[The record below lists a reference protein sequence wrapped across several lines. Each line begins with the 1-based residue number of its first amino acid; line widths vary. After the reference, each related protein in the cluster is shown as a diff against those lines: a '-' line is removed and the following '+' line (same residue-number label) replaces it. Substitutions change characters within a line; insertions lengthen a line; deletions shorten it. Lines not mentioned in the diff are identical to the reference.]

1 MDILLQP
8 DSLSLVGSMSN
19 FVIYSESDVVFIIK
33 DHDSNRV
40 IVQHTYNPSDTNRVE
55 VNVKNIVQPLL
66 AFDMRDSTVAWQQA
80 NIIKTFD
87 VTVYNVAKEGVI
99 SVTKNV
105 SFNVIRAGVDKFA
118 DSAENFL
125 KQNFLTWQPNMK
137 AVTYYSP
144 EYLTYY
150 AVVASVVKC
159 KTYKNGTETNI
170 ALADIAAGTC
180 WTIPVTYSVIAGK
193 TNDLP
198 EYYDIWVEDAQCAR
212 LTYIQRYYASD
223 IKSEDEEWFL
233 FENSLGG
240 VDSFRAYG
248 DNQTTAEHTH
258 NIAEIEDTSEE
269 YRVDT
274 NRKHKKNTGFI
285 DKKERSWLLDF
296 FPSLAKYVYAGSALR
311 RITVTESDA
320 SYTSSDT
327 PSSYSF
333 TYKLSDTNPYLNLP
347 RADIPQGAMDIKV
360 PDVGS
365 FTIAPRLVEFPRQ
378 TLSGG
383 ALFPVQNPYSENW
396 AVTTAAALFTF
407 IVNQLEANYANNG
420 RIGHTHPNIDLL
432 NGLSVL
438 EGYLLSDGN
447 KIKASFADDVAEASA
462 TLKKFLRNDKDGDA
476 NGVIDFKQGLKIA
489 GKAIAAII
497 TSKDTTEYADTNIF
511 SSLKACATFLR
522 KDKED
527 VTKFLV
533 KFLGGIIT
541 DSIKSQNF
549 LQGILGAGFGLF
561 FDGSKSYL
569 QVDKLLVTTKAIF
582 ASLEIRKLSY
592 VGGNFIFSAAGATL
606 TKVEEISTGWRCYI
620 HTDDGTTATSN
631 MWAVGDM
638 AKCQTFNVKPGV
650 YANVSNRY
658 YWRKVDAV
666 GDNYIDISAT
676 DHDTSVDNDV
686 PQVGDVLVQQG
697 NKTDP
702 TRQNMNAIM
711 TVGEDAPAFIQ
722 YIGINDYDLNSHRR
736 ITISPKGNTIIADS
750 YLVEIDGKQ
759 ETLATAAALKVLA
772 DSITES
778 VTSIKQDLA
787 GKLNPR
793 GEWAIGEY
801 KANDQVTLNGQM
813 FVALID
819 NSDCPIVP
827 LTDEN
832 GAYLVDEN
840 NNIIVPVDENGHMTY
855 SSSWKPYTSNE
866 ALEDN
871 LKEFKTGTQATFKIM
886 SDNIDSKVSSTTF
899 NALGKIV
906 NQQSSDISQFPSKI
920 TESISTSVE
929 ENGIIYKAVTSSF
942 ALDGNK
948 VKIFG
953 KEIDIS
959 GAVVFTDISNEIKDA
974 KDTATQANE
983 ELSDYKAAMVT
994 TINGLQSQIDG
1005 EVDSW
1010 FNQVDPTTS
1019 NIPASEWTTD
1029 VLKQRHANDTY
1040 TNTNTGASWKW
1051 ILTNNVWG
1059 WTPIADTATQKA
1071 LANAAKAQDT
1081 ADGKRRVFTV
1091 QPTSDSAYE
1100 IGDVWVNATYGTMF
1114 TNDFLVCLTA
1124 KATGAAF
1131 NITHWKLA
1139 SKYTDDT
1146 SAKAAQKDAKSALD
1160 YRETFAKNIGYTS
1173 LADMENVAQNEHVTI
1188 IKGGKVNTDLLE
1200 VDVILAKALQA
1211 KIVDAKDATIENL
1224 KVVNV
1229 ELSGNFCSPMYYV
1242 NGIPNAKYHN
1252 NICITG
1258 GSNITLHDRVENV
1271 GRLIRIIYSYK
1282 SDGTLSNGRS
1292 TILTNGSKIY
1302 EDGMPNDSIII
1313 NREIVELLGMGND
1326 TTFFGWQVL
1335 NRIDSVTEHS
1345 YGRKLKVIAEG
1356 VVTGSSTGASI
1367 RGRCWD
1373 SRIDFAVS
1381 RQGVGI
1387 YVIAFTSDINIDS
1400 ANDIIVMAT
1409 GVGHAAENVGGAYSP
1424 IKATV
1429 AEVVV
1434 VNGTLSITIITS
1446 DDATANDG
1454 SFNFMIT
1461 NMNDFGVN

>member
-8 DSLSLVGSMSN
+8 DALSLVGSMSN

-55 VNVKNIVQPLL
+55 VNVKDIIQPLL

-87 VTVYNVAKEGVI
+87 VTIYNVAKEGVI

-198 EYYDIWVEDAQCAR
+198 EYYDIWVEDAQGAR

-248 DNQTTAEHTH
+248 DNQMTAEHTH
-258 NIAEIEDTSEE
+258 NIAEIEDESEE

-347 RADIPQGAMDIKV
+347 RADIPKGAMDIKV

-383 ALFPVQNPYSENW
+383 ALFPVQNPYSESW

-407 IVNQLEANYANNG
+407 LVEKLEANYANNG

-438 EGYLLSDGN
+438 EGYLLDNGN

-511 SSLKACATFLR
+511 SALKACATFLR
-522 KDKED
+522 KDQED

-711 TVGEDAPAFIQ
+711 TVGEEAPAFIQ

-736 ITISPKGNTIIADS
+736 ITISPKGNKIIADS
-750 YLVEIDGKQ
+750 YIVEIDGKQ

-840 NNIIVPVDENGHMTY
+840 NNIIVPTDENGHVTY

-866 ALEDN
+866 GIDDHI
-871 LKEFKTGTQATFKIM
+871 KEFKTTTTSTFKMM
-886 SDNIDSKVSSTTF
+886 SDKIDSKVESTTF
-899 NALGKIV
+899 DELGKV
-906 NQQSSDISQFPSKI
+906 VKQQSSNISQFPNKI
-920 TESISTSVE
+920 TESITEAVE
-929 ENGIIYKAVTSSF
+929 QGGTVYQAVTSSF
-942 ALDGNK
+942 ALEGNTAK
-948 VKIFG
+948 LFG
-953 KEIDIS
+953 KEIDLS
-959 GAVVFTDISNEIKDA
+959 GAVIFKG
-974 KDTATQANE
+974 
-983 ELSDYKAAMVT
+983 
-994 TINGLQSQIDG
+994 INDKI
-1005 EVDSW
+1005 
-1010 FNQVDPTTS
+1010 N
-1019 NIPASEWTTD
+1019 NIQG
-1029 VLKQRHANDTY
+1029 V
-1040 TNTNTGASWKW
+1040 
-1051 ILTNNVWG
+1051 
-1059 WTPIADTATQKA
+1059 ADTAKNDATAA
-1071 LANAAKAQDT
+1071 L
-1081 ADGKRRVFTV
+1081 
-1091 QPTSDSAYE
+1091 
-1100 IGDVWVNATYGTMF
+1100 
-1114 TNDFLVCLTA
+1114 
-1124 KATGAAF
+1124 
-1131 NITHWKLA
+1131 
-1139 SKYTDDT
+1139 KY
-1146 SAKAAQKDAKSALD
+1146 KD
-1160 YRETFAKNIGYTS
+1160 TFALGLGFDSY
-1173 LADMENVAQNEHVTI
+1173 ADLQQAAEAGKTI
-1188 IKGGKVNTDLLE
+1188 IKGGKLNTDLIDTIAVVTKGLLAQYVQAVTLQTIHNTGE
-1200 VDVILAKALQA
+1200 PYINIQEGIIDVYGTVARNIQFGVNDQGMAVLKYFDNDGINLYDLGPNGMDTKNLQTA
-1211 KIVDAKDATIENL
+1211 QWQEIQYVR
-1224 KVVNV
+1224 V
-1229 ELSGNFCSPMYYV
+1229 LSM
-1242 NGIPNAKYHN
+1242 
-1252 NICITG
+1252 
-1258 GSNITLHDRVENV
+1258 
-1271 GRLIRIIYSYK
+1271 
-1282 SDGTLSNGRS
+1282 
-1292 TILTNGSKIY
+1292 
-1302 EDGMPNDSIII
+1302 M
-1313 NREIVELLGMGND
+1313 
-1326 TTFFGWQVL
+1326 Q
-1335 NRIDSVTEHS
+1335 SVP
-1345 YGRKLKVIAEG
+1345 AEG
-1356 VVTGSSTGASI
+1356 LVSSENASVLFRLNTTWNLSTLYI
-1367 RGRCWD
+1367 YHAGKINN
-1373 SRIDFAVS
+1373 SIVS
-1381 RQGVGI
+1381 
-1387 YVIAFTSDINIDS
+1387 DS
-1400 ANDIIVMAT
+1400 ANGFTTAADAAAANGKIFT
-1409 GVGHAAENVGGAYSP
+1409 DKHAGNLAYDTYTEN
-1424 IKATV
+1424 
-1429 AEVVV
+1429 
-1434 VNGTLSITIITS
+1434 NGSH
-1446 DDATANDG
+1446 
-1454 SFNFMIT
+1454 MIT
-1461 NMNDFGVN
+1461 DIDVMKEYRVIQNGVSTTYFWRCRLDTFKMINGNY

>member
-55 VNVKNIVQPLL
+55 VNVKDIIQPLL
-66 AFDMRDSTVAWQQA
+66 AFDMRDSIVAWQQA

-87 VTVYNVAKEGVI
+87 VTIYNVAKEGVL

-105 SFNVIRAGVDKFA
+105 SFNVIRAGVDKFS

-125 KQNFLTWQPNMK
+125 TQNFLTWQPNIK

-170 ALADIAAGTC
+170 VLAEIAAGTC

-198 EYYDIWVEDAQCAR
+198 EYYDIWVENAQGNR

-258 NIAEIEDTSEE
+258 NIAEIEDESEE

-285 DKKERSWLLDF
+285 DKKERLWLLDF
-296 FPSLAKYVYAGSALR
+296 FPSLAKYVYVGSALR

-407 IVNQLEANYANNG
+407 IVEQLEANYASNG
-420 RIGHTHPNIDLL
+420 RIGHTHTNIDLL

-438 EGYLLSDGN
+438 EGYLLDNGN

-462 TLKKFLRNDKDGDA
+462 TLKKFLRNDKDGDS
-476 NGVIDFKQGLKIA
+476 NGVIDFKQGIKIV

-497 TSKDTTEYADTNIF
+497 TSKDSTEFSDTNIF
-511 SSLKACATFLR
+511 SALKACATFLR
-522 KDKED
+522 KDQED

-561 FDGSKSYL
+561 MDGNKSYL
-569 QVDKLLVTTKAIF
+569 QVDKLVVTAKAIF
-582 ASLEIRKLSY
+582 ASLEIRKISY

-666 GDNYIDISAT
+666 GDNYIDISAS
-676 DHDTSVDNDV
+676 DYDKSVDNDA
-686 PQVGDVLVQQG
+686 PQVGDTLVQQG
-697 NKTDP
+697 NVTD
-702 TRQNMNAIM
+702 TSRQNMIAIL
-711 TVGEDAPAFIQ
+711 TVGEEAPALIQ

-736 ITISPKGNTIIADS
+736 ITISPKGNKIIADS

-759 ETLATAAALKVLA
+759 ETLATSAALKVLA

-840 NNIIVPVDENGHMTY
+840 NNIIVPVDENGHITY

-866 ALEDN
+866 GVEDN
-871 LKEFKTGTQATFKIM
+871 IKNLKTETTATFKIM
-886 SDNIDSKVSSTTF
+886 SDKIDSKVSSTTY
-899 NALGKIV
+899 NALNEVVEQHTTEFKQLPDSF
-906 NQQSSDISQFPSKI
+906 NMSI
-920 TESISTSVE
+920 TESVKEGGTVYDAI
-929 ENGIIYKAVTSSF
+929 NSSF
-942 ALDGNK
+942 TMNDDG
-948 VKIFG
+948 ITLFG
-953 KEIDIS
+953 KKLNFSGSAIFQDINKNIQS
-959 GAVVFTDISNEIKDA
+959 KAHTFTS
-974 KDTATQANE
+974 
-983 ELSDYKAAMVT
+983 
-994 TINGLQSQIDG
+994 
-1005 EVDSW
+1005 
-1010 FNQVDPTTS
+1010 
-1019 NIPASEWTTD
+1019 
-1029 VLKQRHANDTY
+1029 
-1040 TNTNTGASWKW
+1040 
-1051 ILTNNVWG
+1051 
-1059 WTPIADTATQKA
+1059 
-1071 LANAAKAQDT
+1071 
-1081 ADGKRRVFTV
+1081 
-1091 QPTSDSAYE
+1091 QPTDADAYNV
-1100 IGDVWVNATYGTMF
+1100 GDIWTNATYGDTF
-1114 TNDFLVCLTA
+1114 KNDILKCVTA
-1124 KATGAAF
+1124 KVAGAAF
-1131 NITHWKLA
+1131 DIAHWQVA

-1146 SAKAAQKDAKSALD
+1146 VAKQAQDDAKSALD
-1160 YRETFAKNIGYTS
+1160 YRDNFAKNLGYAS
-1173 LADMENVAQNEHVTI
+1173 LADMENAAQTQHVTI
-1188 IKGGKVNTDLLE
+1188 IHGGKINTALLE
-1200 VDVILAKALQA
+1200 VDTILFNALNG
-1211 KIVDAKDATIENL
+1211 KTVDAQNATIQNL
-1224 KVVNV
+1224 NVNNV
-1229 ELSGNFCSPMYYV
+1229 NLSGNFRSPMYYAD
-1242 NGIPNAKYHN
+1242 GIPNAKYNN

-1258 GSNITLHDRVENV
+1258 GSNITLIDKVENV

-1282 SDGTLSNGRS
+1282 SDGTLSTGRS
-1292 TILTNGSKIY
+1292 TIKTSGSKIY
-1302 EDGMPNDSIII
+1302 EDGVPNDSIII
-1313 NREIVELLGMGND
+1313 NREMVELLGMGND

-1335 NRIDSVTEHS
+1335 NRIDTVTEHS

-1373 SRIDFAVS
+1373 NRIDFAVS

-1387 YVIAFTSDINIDS
+1387 YVIAFTSEINIDS

-1409 GVGHAAENVGGAYSP
+1409 GVGHAAEDKGSAFSP

-1434 VNGTLSITIITS
+1434 VNGTLTITIITS

-1454 SFNFMIT
+1454 SFNFMVT
-1461 NMNDFGVN
+1461 NMNDFGVE

>member
-8 DSLSLVGSMSN
+8 DALSLVGSMSN

-55 VNVKNIVQPLL
+55 VNVKDIIQPLL

-198 EYYDIWVEDAQCAR
+198 EYYDIWVEDAQGAR

-285 DKKERSWLLDF
+285 DKKERLWLLDF
-296 FPSLAKYVYAGSALR
+296 FPSLAKYVYAGSVLR

-327 PSSYSF
+327 PSSYTF

-347 RADIPQGAMDIKV
+347 RADIPKGAMDIKV

-365 FTIAPRLVEFPRQ
+365 FTIAPRLVEFPRL

-511 SSLKACATFLR
+511 SSLKSCATFLR

-527 VTKFLV
+527 VTEFLV

-569 QVDKLLVTTKAIF
+569 QVDKLLVTTMAIF

-620 HTDDGTTATSN
+620 HTDDGTIATSN

-711 TVGEDAPAFIQ
+711 TVGEEAPAFIQ

-736 ITISPKGNTIIADS
+736 ITISPKGNKIIADS
-750 YLVEIDGKQ
+750 YIVEIDGKQ
-759 ETLATAAALKVLA
+759 ETLATSAALKVLA

-778 VTSIKQDLA
+778 VTSIQKDLA

-793 GEWAIGEY
+793 GEWVVGEY

-840 NNIIVPVDENGHMTY
+840 NNIIVPADENGHVTY

-866 ALEDN
+866 GVEDN
-871 LKEFKTGTQATFKIM
+871 IKNLKTETTATFKIM
-886 SDNIDSKVSSTTF
+886 SDKIDSKVSSTTY
-899 NALGKIV
+899 NALNEVVEQHTTEFKQLPDSF
-906 NQQSSDISQFPSKI
+906 NMSI
-920 TESISTSVE
+920 TESVKEGGTVYDAI
-929 ENGIIYKAVTSSF
+929 NSSF
-942 ALDGNK
+942 TMNDDG
-948 VKIFG
+948 ITLFG
-953 KEIDIS
+953 KKLNFNGSAIFQDINKNIQS
-959 GAVVFTDISNEIKDA
+959 KAHTFTS
-974 KDTATQANE
+974 
-983 ELSDYKAAMVT
+983 
-994 TINGLQSQIDG
+994 
-1005 EVDSW
+1005 
-1010 FNQVDPTTS
+1010 
-1019 NIPASEWTTD
+1019 
-1029 VLKQRHANDTY
+1029 
-1040 TNTNTGASWKW
+1040 
-1051 ILTNNVWG
+1051 
-1059 WTPIADTATQKA
+1059 
-1071 LANAAKAQDT
+1071 
-1081 ADGKRRVFTV
+1081 
-1091 QPTSDSAYE
+1091 QPTDADAYNV
-1100 IGDVWVNATYGTMF
+1100 GDIWTNATYGQYI
-1114 TNDFLVCLTA
+1114 NDILKCVTA
-1124 KATGAAF
+1124 KVAGAAF
-1131 NITHWKLA
+1131 DIAHWQVA

-1146 SAKAAQKDAKSALD
+1146 VAKQAKDDAKSALD
-1160 YRETFAKNIGYTS
+1160 YRENFAKNLGYAS
-1173 LADMENVAQNEHVTI
+1173 LADMENAAQTQHVTI
-1188 IKGGKVNTDLLE
+1188 IKGGKINTSLLE
-1200 VDVILAKALQA
+1200 VDTILYNALNG
-1211 KIVDAKDATIENL
+1211 KTIDAQNATIENL
-1224 KVVNV
+1224 NVNNV
-1229 ELSGNFCSPMYYV
+1229 NLSGNFRSPMYYV
-1242 NGIPNAKYHN
+1242 NGTPNATYHN
-1252 NICITG
+1252 NICILG
-1258 GSNITLHDRVENV
+1258 GSTINLIDRVENV
-1271 GRLIRIIYSYK
+1271 GRVIKIIHSYK
-1282 SDGTLSNGRS
+1282 SDGTLTTNNS
-1292 TILTNGSKIY
+1292 TIKTSGSKIY
-1302 EDGMPNDSIII
+1302 EDGVPNDSIII
-1313 NREIVELLGMGND
+1313 NREMVELLGMGND

-1335 NRIDSVTEHS
+1335 NRIDTVTEHS

-1356 VVTGSSTGASI
+1356 IVTGSSTGASI

-1387 YVIAFTSDINIDS
+1387 YVIAFTSEINIDS

-1409 GVGHAAENVGGAYSP
+1409 GIGHAAEDGGSAFSP

-1434 VNGTLSITIITS
+1434 VNGTLTVTIITS

-1461 NMNDFGVN
+1461 NMNDFGVE

>member
-55 VNVKNIVQPLL
+55 VNVKDIIQPLL
-66 AFDMRDSTVAWQQA
+66 AFDMRDSIVAWQQA

-87 VTVYNVAKEGVI
+87 VTIYNVAKEGVI

-105 SFNVIRAGVDKFA
+105 SFNVIRAGVDKFS

-125 KQNFLTWQPNMK
+125 TQNFLTWQPNIK

-170 ALADIAAGTC
+170 VLAEIAAGTC

-198 EYYDIWVEDAQCAR
+198 EYYDIWVENAQGNR

-258 NIAEIEDTSEE
+258 NIAEIEEESEE

-285 DKKERSWLLDF
+285 DKKERLWLLDF

-327 PSSYSF
+327 PSSYTF

-462 TLKKFLRNDKDGDA
+462 TLKKFIRNDKDGEA
-476 NGVIDFKQGLKIA
+476 NGVIDFKQGLKIV

-511 SSLKACATFLR
+511 SALKACATFLR
-522 KDKED
+522 KDQED

-561 FDGSKSYL
+561 MDGDKSYL
-569 QVDKLLVTTKAIF
+569 QVDKLLVTAKAIF

-702 TRQNMNAIM
+702 TRQNMNVLM
-711 TVGEDAPAFIQ
+711 TVGEEAPAFIQ

-736 ITISPKGNTIIADS
+736 ITISPKGNKIIADS
-750 YLVEIDGKQ
+750 YIVEIDGKQ

-832 GAYLVDEN
+832 GAYLVDDN
-840 NNIIVPVDENGHMTY
+840 NNIIVPTDENGHVTY

-866 ALEDN
+866 GIEDN
-871 LKEFKTGTQATFKIM
+871 IKEFKTTTTSTFKMM
-886 SDNIDSKVSSTTF
+886 SDKIDSKVESTTF
-899 NALGKIV
+899 DELGKVV
-906 NQQSSDISQFPSKI
+906 NQQSSNISQFPNKI
-920 TESISTSVE
+920 TESITEAVE
-929 ENGIIYKAVTSSF
+929 QGGTVYQAVTSSF
-942 ALDGNK
+942 SLDGNTAK
-948 VKIFG
+948 LFG
-953 KEIDIS
+953 KEIDLS
-959 GAVVFTDISNEIKDA
+959 GAVIFKGINDKINDIQDA
-974 KDTATQANE
+974 
-983 ELSDYKAAMVT
+983 
-994 TINGLQSQIDG
+994 
-1005 EVDSW
+1005 
-1010 FNQVDPTTS
+1010 
-1019 NIPASEWTTD
+1019 
-1029 VLKQRHANDTY
+1029 
-1040 TNTNTGASWKW
+1040 
-1051 ILTNNVWG
+1051 
-1059 WTPIADTATQKA
+1059 ADT
-1071 LANAAKAQDT
+1071 
-1081 ADGKRRVFTV
+1081 
-1091 QPTSDSAYE
+1091 
-1100 IGDVWVNATYGTMF
+1100 
-1114 TNDFLVCLTA
+1114 
-1124 KATGAAF
+1124 
-1131 NITHWKLA
+1131 
-1139 SKYTDDT
+1139 
-1146 SAKAAQKDAKSALD
+1146 AQKDADAALK
-1160 YRETFAKNIGYTS
+1160 YKETFAQGLGFDSY
-1173 LADMENVAQNEHVTI
+1173 ADLQQAAEAGKTI
-1188 IKGGKVNTDLLE
+1188 IKGGKLNTDLIDTIAVVTKGLIAQYVQAVTLQTIHNTGE
-1200 VDVILAKALQA
+1200 PYINIQKGIIDVYGTVARNIQFGVNDQGMAVLKYFDNDGINLYDLGPNGLDTKNLQTA
-1211 KIVDAKDATIENL
+1211 QWQEIQYVR
-1224 KVVNV
+1224 V
-1229 ELSGNFCSPMYYV
+1229 LSMMQAVP
-1242 NGIPNAKYHN
+1242 
-1252 NICITG
+1252 
-1258 GSNITLHDRVENV
+1258 
-1271 GRLIRIIYSYK
+1271 
-1282 SDGTLSNGRS
+1282 
-1292 TILTNGSKIY
+1292 
-1302 EDGMPNDSIII
+1302 
-1313 NREIVELLGMGND
+1313 
-1326 TTFFGWQVL
+1326 
-1335 NRIDSVTEHS
+1335 
-1345 YGRKLKVIAEG
+1345 AEG
-1356 VVTGSSTGASI
+1356 LVSSENASVLFRLNTTWNLTTLYI
-1367 RGRCWD
+1367 YHAGKINN
-1373 SRIDFAVS
+1373 SIVS
-1381 RQGVGI
+1381 
-1387 YVIAFTSDINIDS
+1387 DS
-1400 ANDIIVMAT
+1400 ANGFTTAADAAAANGKIFT
-1409 GVGHAAENVGGAYSP
+1409 DKHAGNLAYDTYTEN
-1424 IKATV
+1424 
-1429 AEVVV
+1429 
-1434 VNGTLSITIITS
+1434 NGSH
-1446 DDATANDG
+1446 
-1454 SFNFMIT
+1454 MIT
-1461 NMNDFGVN
+1461 GSDVMKEYRVIQNGVSTTYFWRCSLETFNMINGNY